1 MADFNKK
8 DDNFIWHPY
17 TSLND
22 QRENIFIESAKG
34 VYLNAAGGRK
44 ILDAVSSWWV
54 NIHGHSNEYIAEAIA
69 RQAKKLEHVIFA
81 GFTHEPAINLAERLL
96 SILPGRPEKI
106 FYSDNGST
114 AVEVAIKMSLQYWYN
129 QNISKKRIVAMKGAY
144 HGDTFGAMSAG
155 ERSEFTRPFESYLFD
170 VSFIDFPDGANDSLV
185 LEQFAAIANKGDVA
199 AFIYEPLVQGTAGM
213 RIYSS
218 IILDKILAI
227 AAKADIL
234 CIADEVMTGFG
245 RTGKNFASEYL
256 SNKPDLICLSK
267 GLTGGFLPL
276 GVTACNAKVVAA
288 FRANDR
294 LKTFFHGHSFTANP
308 VSCASALASLDLL
321 LKDECRQAIA
331 DIEEDHRH
339 FCEMIRDH
347 KKLKNISF
355 LGTILSIELKAPEKT
370 GYFNNLR
377 DYCYDFFITRDILL
391 RPLGNVIY
399 FLPPYTIQKGERKKV
414 YQAIEELLNTL

>member
-1 MADFNKK
+1 MTDFNKK
-8 DDNFIWHPY
+8 DGSFVWHPF

-34 VYLNAAGGRK
+34 VYLHASGGRK

-54 NIHGHSNEYIAEAIA
+54 NTHGHSNEYIADAIA

-96 SILPGRPEKI
+96 SILPGAPEKI

-114 AVEVAIKMSLQYWYN
+114 AVEVAIKISLQYWYN

-155 ERSEFTRPFESYLFD
+155 ERSEFTRPFASYLFD
-170 VSFIDFPDGANDSLV
+170 VSFIDFPDGTNDSLV
-185 LEQFAAIANKGDVA
+185 LEQFAAIAEKGDVA

-227 AAKADIL
+227 AAKENIL

-256 SNKPDLICLSK
+256 KNKPDLICLSK

-288 FRANDR
+288 FRSEER

-308 VSCASALASLDLL
+308 ISCASALASLDLL

-347 KKLKNISF
+347 KNLKKISF
-355 LGTILSIELKAPEKT
+355 LGTILSMELKAPEKT

-399 FLPPYTIQKGERKKV
+399 FLPPYTIQKEERKKV
-414 YQAIEELLNTL
+414 YQTVEELLNTL

>member
-1 MADFNKK
+1 MTDFNKK
-8 DDNFIWHPY
+8 DDNFLWHPY

-22 QRENIFIESAKG
+22 RRENIFIESAQG

-81 GFTHEPAINLAERLL
+81 GFTHEPAISLAERLL
-96 SILPGRPEKI
+96 DILPGRPEKI

-129 QNISKKRIVAMKGAY
+129 QDISKKRIVAIQGAY

-155 ERSEFTRPFESYLFD
+155 QRSEFTKPFAAWLFD
-170 VSFIDFPDGANDSLV
+170 VSFIDFPDGTNDSLV
-185 LEQFAAIANKGDVA
+185 LEQFTAIAEKDDVA

-213 RIYSS
+213 RIYSPV
-218 IILDKILAI
+218 ILDKLISV
-227 AAKADIL
+227 AANKNIL

-245 RTGKNFASEYL
+245 RTGRNFASEYL

-276 GVTACNAKVVAA
+276 GVTACNAKVAAA
-288 FRANDR
+288 FRTEDK

-321 LKDECRQAIA
+321 LKDECRKAIT
-331 DIEEDHRH
+331 DIEEDHRN
-339 FCEMIRDH
+339 FSKAIRGH
-347 KKLKNISF
+347 RNLKKISF
-355 LGTILSIELKAPEKT
+355 LGTILSLELKAPEKT

-399 FLPPYTIQKGERKKV
+399 FLPPYTIRKEERKEV